1 MRIVLE
7 GISASPG
14 IGIGKVLRYRERE
27 LKFNRDKTEDSGLE
41 LERYHRAVDKF
52 CKVIEERAELVEES
66 LGKDQA
72 AIIRAHVQMI
82 RDPYMQ
88 GQIEG
93 KIAANLPAE
102 SALESVMGTFLTM
115 LSGADN
121 EVIRQRAADVR
132 DIRDGMLRMLLGVP
146 EVDLSQVEVGTIL
159 AADELTPSV
168 TASIDP
174 TRIAGMITKKGGRT
188 SHSAIL
194 ARALGIPA
202 VVGVE
207 LPQTDL
213 PNGVLTIVDGY
224 GGKVILQ
231 PTEEEVQAY
240 LQLHR
245 EDLARKLSLKGFSG
259 KKTATKDGVTV
270 RLAANVGTLEDAGR
284 ASEATAEGVG
294 LLRSEFLYLDQV
306 SPPDEETQ
314 YSFYRKVV
322 ESAEGKQVTVRTLDV
337 GEDKEVPYF
346 QLPPEE
352 NPFLGF
358 RAVRYSLAEPET
370 FRMQLRA
377 ILRAA
382 ACGPVDILI
391 PMVTRLQEIRQVKEQ
406 LALAKQELQAAGIPY
421 GEKIRLGMMVETCA
435 AVFLAEQFA
444 AEVDFFSIGTNDLTQ
459 YVLAVD
465 RGNPKVASIYSY
477 FDPALL
483 QALKKV
489 TEAAAK
495 AGIPVGLCG
504 EAASDPLMTPVLLSL
519 RLATFS
525 VPPPSLLLIRR
536 EISLWTMEEADAV
549 GEKVFS
555 LSTEEEVR
563 TYLQSVKKTV

>member
-115 LSGADN
+115 LSGADD
-121 EVIRQRAADVR
+121 ELIRQRAADVR

-146 EVDLSQVEVGTIL
+146 EVDLSQVDVGTIL

-322 ESAEGKQVTVRTLDV
+322 ESADGKQVTVRTLDV
-337 GEDKEVPYF
+337 GGDKEVPYF

-406 LALAKQELQAAGIPY
+406 LTLAKQELQAAGIPY

-549 GEKVFS
+549 GERVFS

>member
-115 LSGADN
+115 LSGADD

-259 KKTATKDGVTV
+259 KKTATKDGITV

-314 YSFYRKVV
+314 YSFYLKVV

-337 GEDKEVPYF
+337 GGDKEVPYF

-421 GEKIRLGMMVETCA
+421 GGNIRLGMMVETCA

>member
-93 KIAANLPAE
+93 KIAANFPAE
-102 SALESVMGTFLTM
+102 SALESVMGTFLAM
-115 LSGADN
+115 LSGADD
-121 EVIRQRAADVR
+121 ELIRQRAADVR

-322 ESAEGKQVTVRTLDV
+322 ESADGKQVTVRTLDV
-337 GEDKEVPYF
+337 GGDKEVPYF

-406 LALAKQELQAAGIPY
+406 LTLAKQELQAAGIPY

-549 GEKVFS
+549 GERVFS